1 MLQSVLQK
9 QMNRHFAYNCM
20 YGSINVNSQHVT
32 VVFSYKRDCSVTKL
46 NVTVGSCIFIVKAT
60 AIIYALTHE
69 VK

>member
-1 MLQSVLQK
+1 
-9 QMNRHFAYNCM
+9 M